1 LNQDEVEVTFKLPK
15 SAVDFIDLLSQIR
28 GQTRE
33 DVFRDTIRGELNLAL
48 DDPISE
54 WNQKHLREQYGLE
67 PFLSE
72 DS

>member
-1 LNQDEVEVTFKLPK
+1 MNQDEVEVTFKLPK
-15 SAVDFIDLLSQIR
+15 SAVEFIEFLCSMR

-33 DVFRDTIRGELNLAL
+33 EVFTDMVRSELNLAL
-48 DDPISE
+48 DDPVSE

-67 PFLSE
+67 SFLSK